1 MNKQSF
7 ESLKREEEIK
17 EQIIDS
23 WKYIKDL
30 EAELEFLLTREPNES
45 KYIVSIKDQIDKLY
59 QQVEKLENEVMCFV
73 VAMYS
78 SNKDAKRYY
87 NSII

>member
-17 EQIIDS
+17 QQIIDS

-59 QQVEKLENEVMCFV
+59 QQVEKLENEV
-73 VAMYS
+73 
-78 SNKDAKRYY
+78 N
-87 NSII
+87 

>member
-23 WKYIKDL
+23 WKHIKDL

-45 KYIVSIKDQIDKLY
+45 KYIASVKDQIDKLY
-59 QQVEKLENEVMCFV
+59 KQVEKLENEI
-73 VAMYS
+73 
-78 SNKDAKRYY
+78 N
-87 NSII
+87 

>member
-59 QQVEKLENEVMCFV
+59 QQVEKLENEV
-73 VAMYS
+73 
-78 SNKDAKRYY
+78 N
-87 NSII
+87 

>member
-1 MNKQSF
+1 MNKKTLK
-7 ESLKREEEIK
+7 SLKREEEMK

-45 KYIVSIKDQIDKLY
+45 KYIASVKDQIDKLY
-59 QQVEKLENEVMCFV
+59 KQVEKLENEI
-73 VAMYS
+73 
-78 SNKDAKRYY
+78 N
-87 NSII
+87 

>member
-1 MNKQSF
+1 MNKDTF
-7 ESLKREEEIK
+7 NALKREQEIQ
-17 EQIIDS
+17 EQIVDS

-59 QQVEKLENEVMCFV
+59 QQVEKLENEV
-73 VAMYS
+73 
-78 SNKDAKRYY
+78 N
-87 NSII
+87 